1 MSSVSGKKLLIIA
14 IACGV
19 LAALLGWLYLKA
31 KESQY
36 RAAYQPASQVMVYR
50 RRFHEVAG
58 RYNAL
63 TISSAS
69 AALATSKW

>member
-1 MSSVSGKKLLIIA
+1 MSSVSGKTTLIIA

-36 RAAYQPASQVMVYR
+36 RAAYQPAR
-50 RRFHEVAG
+50 
-58 RYNAL
+58 
-63 TISSAS
+63 
-69 AALATSKW
+69 